1 MNSTKTKTQRF
12 DLRTMISGVFILKT
26 NCFHFTLL
34 DVGCFEKIAII
45 ATSIFGSG
53 NSITDA
59 DDSRGDKEAA

>member
-1 MNSTKTKTQRF
+1 MRKHTAMNFLLIPISKNEF
-12 DLRTMISGVFILKT
+12 ISLRSHH
-26 NCFHFTLL
+26 FHFTLL